1 MQKEVLISYFP
12 KITHKRY
19 TSLLKHFGT
28 IDSAFL
34 AEFSDFGQKVW
45 EENIIQEFIL
55 WKKQVDEEALEK
67 ELQKENI
74 QTISYG
80 HPDYPLLLKEIYDP
94 PLCLFV
100 RGNIQ
105 NIQYPFA
112 IVGTRKASR
121 YGKQITE
128 EIVKALTE
136 AQMTIISG
144 LALGI
149 DGVAHETNLKNK
161 GKTIAVLGCGIDRAT
176 IYPRAHQTLSEK
188 IIEQGGAIL
197 SEYPPKTLGTKYS
210 FPKRNRIIA
219 GMSLGVLVVEAQAS
233 SGALIT
239 AQAALEYNRE
249 VFAIPHNITSSTG
262 QGPNNLLKLGARVV
276 TQSQDILD
284 IFGLQTKQSSREDK
298 IIGDNP
304 EETLILQTLSREPIH
319 IDVLIK
325 QANIPSQVLLSHLTL
340 LEIKGKV
347 RNLGNMNYILIV

>member
-19 TSLLKHFGT
+19 TALLKHFGT
-28 IDSAFL
+28 LDSAFA

-45 EENIIQEFIL
+45 EENIIQEFIS
-55 WKKQVDEEALEK
+55 WKKQVNEAALEK

-74 QTISYG
+74 QTISLG

-105 NIQYPFA
+105 NIQYPLA
-112 IVGTRKASR
+112 VVGTRKATR
-121 YGKQITE
+121 YGRQITE
-128 EIVKALTE
+128 EIVKDLTE
-136 AQMTIISG
+136 AQMTIVSG

-149 DGVAHETNLKNK
+149 DGVAHEIALKNK
-161 GKTIAVLGCGIDRAT
+161 GRTIAVLGCGVDSST
-176 IYPRAHQTLSEK
+176 VYPRAHHTLSEK
-188 IIEQGGAIL
+188 IIAQGGAII

-262 QGPNNLLKLGARVV
+262 EGPNNLLKLGARVV

-284 IFGLQTKQSSREDK
+284 IFGLQPKQTLQEDK
-298 IIGDNP
+298 KIGDTP
-304 EETLILQTLSREPIH
+304 EETLILQALSREPIH

-325 QANIPSQVLLSHLTL
+325 QTDLPSQVLLSHLTL

-347 RNLGNMNYILIV
+347 RNLGNMNYILIL